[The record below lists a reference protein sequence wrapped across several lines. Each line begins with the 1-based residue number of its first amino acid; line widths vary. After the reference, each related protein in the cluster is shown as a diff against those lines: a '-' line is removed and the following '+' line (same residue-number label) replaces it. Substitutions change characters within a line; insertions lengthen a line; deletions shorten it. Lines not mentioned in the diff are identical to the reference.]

1 MRHDCTPG
9 ITPLA
14 YVPPHVPMK
23 NSEWPTLGEMIDDG
37 KRVVVFLDSGTD
49 TSQVEFILPEF
60 EMASR
65 VLGFLN
71 FLGLTWDFRSGRHP
85 LVLQIQA
92 SRARSIA
99 STVHYLLATIHI

>member
-1 MRHDCTPG
+1 
-9 ITPLA
+9 
-14 YVPPHVPMK
+14 MK
-23 NSEWPTLGEMIDDG
+23 NSEWPALGEMIDDG
-37 KRVVVFLDSGTD
+37 KRVVVFLDSGAD

-65 VLGFLN
+65 VLGLLN
-71 FLGLTWDFRSGRHP
+71 FLGPTWDFRSGRHP